1 MAQKYVASRCAAPII
16 YAQYGGANN
25 AAVLREV
32 TINGG
37 HGLTTMSLE
46 LVDGAVLTAV
56 SDDELNFLLQNSDFK
71 RHKERGFIS
80 VIDHNDEHRAA
91 SELELSTGSL
101 PLDIN
106 SAQTIVD
113 GVADNLG
120 GAVDLEEILPSGKKS
135 KPAVK

>member
-1 MAQKYVASRCAAPII
+1 MAKKFVASRCAAPIS
-16 YAQYGGANN
+16 YVQYGGANN
-25 AAVLREV
+25 TAVLNV
-32 TINGG
+32 TIKGG

-56 SDDELNFLLQNSDFK
+56 NDDELNFLLQNSDFK
-71 RHKERGFIS
+71 RHQERGFIS
-80 VIDHNDEHRAA
+80 VIDHDDEHRAA
-91 SELELSTGSL
+91 SEMELSTGSL

-106 SAQTIVD
+106 SAQSIVD